1 MAAKQQEPASF
12 EAMLDRL
19 QQIADQLEQG
29 TVPLDKA
36 LALYEEGVALASKC
50 AERLS
55 TAEATVKELTKKAD
69 GLFDLRSIEDNE

>member
-1 MAAKQQEPASF
+1 
-12 EAMLDRL
+12 MLDRL

-36 LALYEEGVALASKC
+36 LTLYEEGVALASKC

-55 TAEATVKELTKKAD
+55 GAEAAVKELTKKAD
-69 GLFDLRSIEDNE
+69 GLFDVRVVDDNE